1 MPEQELL
8 SLLMNGAP
16 NVAFAMFLLWQYK
29 EQQKRSDAREARYE
43 AQMQDVRQ
51 RYDKVISDMQ
61 DKEDVMRQTL
71 VKEINDLDKK
81 VSLLEQKLDIIC
93 KVVDEIKAS
102 FQRGA

>member
-1 MPEQELL
+1 MPEQEIL
-8 SLLMNGAP
+8 SFLMNGAP
-16 NVAFAMFLLWQYK
+16 NVGFAMFLLWQYK
-29 EQQKRSDAREARYE
+29 EQQKRSDAREKRYE
-43 AQMQDVRQ
+43 AQMVDVRA

-61 DKEDVMRQTL
+61 DKEDIMRQTL

>member
-1 MPEQELL
+1 MEQEVL
-8 SLLMNGAP
+8 SLLANGAP

-29 EQQKRSDAREARYE
+29 EQQKRSDDREARYE
-43 AQMQDVRQ
+43 AQMVDVRA

-81 VSLLEQKLDIIC
+81 VSLLKQKLDIIC

-102 FQRGA
+102 FHRGA

>member
-1 MPEQELL
+1 MEQELL
-8 SLLMNGAP
+8 SLLANGAP

-29 EQQKRSDAREARYE
+29 EQQKRSDDREKRYE
-43 AQMQDVRQ
+43 AQMIDVRA

-81 VSLLEQKLDIIC
+81 VSLLEQKLDIIS

-102 FQRGA
+102 FTRIV

>member
-1 MPEQELL
+1 MMEMEFM
-8 SLLMNGAP
+8 SLLANGAP
-16 NVAFAMFLLWQYK
+16 NVAFATFLLWQYK
-29 EQQKRSDAREARYE
+29 EQQKRSDAREQRYE
-43 AQMQDVRQ
+43 TQMLDVRA

-81 VSLLEQKLDIIC
+81 VSLLQQKLDMLS

-102 FQRGA
+102 FTRNK